1 MRISAAG
8 GINFISRPVQMQSA
22 KKVDNQEKTSVSR
35 PEQRLNV
42 YKTTGIAI
50 SGLSLIGAGIYLIHR
65 KNLKAAKNI
74 FTPLPDTLLAKS
86 LPENIQGE
94 LSYNHKYERF
104 LEFLNNP
111 PAENVSGTGANS
123 VVYNIPVLDN
133 YVLKILKPQA
143 YIDPDTLPIN
153 MFPDNVNLGQP
164 VWIHPQN
171 FRIMLLKKVFGEP
184 HSIKNWSSTI
194 WDPGIKKGVPVS
206 EQQSL
211 RYYNQVT
218 KIANMPQSTFDNLA
232 LQIKILDNAG
242 KTPASVMTGFK
253 IDSINPNNLMVD
265 YKNNRLN
272 VIDYFAKNKP
282 QHQNSYLDMV
292 AVITDFT
299 LFREYYDLLTPQMQ
313 KKLIKAI
320 KTIDKKSFSAAV
332 KTELDTDEKKFTDFI
347 KFIDKL
353 FPVANVTGRNGK
365 EYIRQY
371 GVSANY
377 MIELLKSIRCN
388 PEI

>member
-153 MFPDNVNLGQP
+153 IFPDNINLGQP
-164 VWIHPQN
+164 V
-171 FRIMLLKKVFGEP
+171 
-184 HSIKNWSSTI
+184 
-194 WDPGIKKGVPVS
+194 
-206 EQQSL
+206 
-211 RYYNQVT
+211 
-218 KIANMPQSTFDNLA
+218 
-232 LQIKILDNAG
+232 
-242 KTPASVMTGFK
+242 
-253 IDSINPNNLMVD
+253 
-265 YKNNRLN
+265 
-272 VIDYFAKNKP
+272 
-282 QHQNSYLDMV
+282 
-292 AVITDFT
+292 
-299 LFREYYDLLTPQMQ
+299 
-313 KKLIKAI
+313 
-320 KTIDKKSFSAAV
+320 
-332 KTELDTDEKKFTDFI
+332 
-347 KFIDKL
+347 
-353 FPVANVTGRNGK
+353 
-365 EYIRQY
+365 
-371 GVSANY
+371 
-377 MIELLKSIRCN
+377 
-388 PEI
+388 